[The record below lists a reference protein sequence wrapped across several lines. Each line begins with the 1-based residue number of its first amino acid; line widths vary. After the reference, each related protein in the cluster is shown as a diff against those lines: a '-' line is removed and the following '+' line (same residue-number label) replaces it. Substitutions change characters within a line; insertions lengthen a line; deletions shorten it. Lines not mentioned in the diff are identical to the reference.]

1 MLPCGP
7 PQAAADLD
15 VPTLDFADGEM
26 NFENVSVLWD
36 LWCRS
41 ESEASERP
49 SLVASRLCDKRL
61 FTIAQR
67 DILNGW
73 LAQAATR
80 HQLYASKADVERLA
94 TETGLTRRQVRVFLV
109 NWRCRHKALVR
120 SASANLLQHHF
131 DWVAR
136 RAPK

>member
-1 MLPCGP
+1 MLPP
-7 PQAAADLD
+7 AAADLD
-15 VPTLDFADGEM
+15 VPTLDFASGEM
-26 NFENVSVLWD
+26 SFENVSALWE

-41 ESEASERP
+41 ESEATERP
-49 SLVASRLCDKRL
+49 SLVASPLCDKRL
-61 FTIAQR
+61 FTAAQR

-73 LAQAATR
+73 LAQAAAR

-120 SASANLLQHHF
+120 SAAANLLQHHF
-131 DWVAR
+131 GWMAR
-136 RAPK
+136 PVPK